1 MSIIR
6 CGPILCSR
14 STLFLALM
22 VVMILSGFILYNR
35 TSHELVPFSRSGPS
49 VAPKTETP
57 DSISG
62 LSGKLFPG
70 TVVRSFADNRRR
82 FLNFV
87 PSSQPAGRVRRA
99 PWCERWAVVSTVYK
113 PSEAAK
119 REVTLRDW
127 CLVIVGDQKSKS
139 LGEDEMKQEKEE
151 FGEDEMKQEIEMER
165 EGGTTVYLTSEA
177 QLSMQNAFVDSIP
190 WNCFGRKNVGYL
202 YAIMHG
208 ATTIWDFD
216 DDDDILKLWIPDEV
230 YTVVLRN
237 NHELVE
243 VQVPMG
249 HQWPTY
255 NPYPALGAPVLPSW
269 PRGLPMSDV
278 KEPLCSSS
286 LLEVV
291 NFTVR
296 RESVAVLQFVADY
309 QPDVDAIYRLT
320 MPIPFS
326 FTKSTVTKPLMTPP
340 GALSP
345 YNAQATLHFE
355 AALFGL
361 LLPVTVHR
369 RVADIWRSYFTQRLL
384 WDTDHQ
390 IGFKLHHPLGVQDSN
405 CRNTLGD
412 LEAERDVY
420 MKSKHLVEFLGS
432 WKGKGNTVVERME
445 ELWIAL
451 YEQQYIEA
459 YDVEVVQLWL
469 QSLLDAG
476 YKFPD
481 VKTATAS
488 VPVPMYPSLDT
499 ETTKDMEICT
509 TDKRLTFWSFD
520 VHDGS
525 RIDMPSLF
533 ARLGHKTVVAGIN
546 DNGSPF
552 VLEREG
558 VSTYSRISP
567 TLNNYTTHSTA

>member
-1 MSIIR
+1 
-6 CGPILCSR
+6 
-14 STLFLALM
+14 M
-22 VVMILSGFILYNR
+22 VVMFPSGFILYNR
-35 TSHELVPFSRSGPS
+35 TSQYSIHELVPLSGPS
-49 VAPKTETP
+49 VEFKTETP

-62 LSGKLFPG
+62 VSGKLFPG
-70 TVVRSFADNRRR
+70 TVVRSFADDRRR

-99 PWCERWAVVSTVYK
+99 PWCGRWAVVSTVYK
-113 PSEAAK
+113 PSEAA
-119 REVTLRDW
+119 RCEVRLRDW

-139 LGEDEMKQEKEE
+139 LGEDEMKQV
-151 FGEDEMKQEIEMER
+151 FGEGSTR
-165 EGGTTVYLTSEA
+165 VVYLTSEV

-190 WNCFGRKNVGYL
+190 WNRFGRKNVGYL

-216 DDDDILKLWIPDEV
+216 DDDNILKLWIPDEV
-230 YTVVLRN
+230 YAAVLGNNNEVV
-237 NHELVE
+237 EAQE
-243 VQVPMG
+243 PTD

-255 NPYPALGAPVLPSW
+255 NPYPALGAPILPSW
-269 PRGLPMSDV
+269 PRGLPLSDV
-278 KEPLCSSS
+278 KEPLSGSS
-286 LLEVV
+286 LLKVV
-291 NFTVR
+291 NVTVR

-326 FTKSTVTKPLMTPP
+326 FTKSTVTKLLMTPT
-340 GALSP
+340 GVLSP
-345 YNAQATLHFE
+345 YNAQATLHLE
-355 AALFGL
+355 AALFAL

-384 WDTDHQ
+384 WDTGHQ
-390 IGFKLHHPLGVQDSN
+390 IGFKLHHPLSVQDSN

-412 LEAERDVY
+412 LEAERDLY

-432 WKGKGNTVVERME
+432 WRGKGNTVVERME

-451 YEQQYIEA
+451 YERQYIEA
-459 YDVEVVQLWL
+459 HDVKVVQLWL

-481 VKTATAS
+481 VKAAS
-488 VPVPMYPSLDT
+488 IHHVPMYPSLDT
-499 ETTKDMEICT
+499 ETTKDMENCT
-509 TDKRLTFWSFD
+509 TDNRLTFWSFD

-533 ARLGHKTVVAGIN
+533 ARLGHKTIVAGIK
-546 DNGSPF
+546 DDGSPF

-558 VSTYSRISP
+558 VSTYGKISP
-567 TLNNYTTHSTA
+567 TLKNYTTPPKLLLQE